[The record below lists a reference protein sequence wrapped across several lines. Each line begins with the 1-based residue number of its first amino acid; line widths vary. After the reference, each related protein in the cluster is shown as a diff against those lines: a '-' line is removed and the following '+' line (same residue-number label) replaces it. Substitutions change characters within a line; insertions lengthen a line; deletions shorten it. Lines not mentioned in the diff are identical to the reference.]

1 MNFIVEYPEKQEY
14 DGIIPY
20 FDKLGLQVSYV
31 YTDIFNLVGNDPKHV
46 AYDFLSKF
54 TDKTNFYPYYKLID
68 LLSKEKIRTVFCLKE
83 TSKGLII
90 TKGAKK
96 LVAMAVNNLYQA
108 PVLIIG
114 KQLYGEKLNND
125 TELYNLL
132 KNLDPSI
139 ETIKCEIV
147 NPPDP
152 MIHILENVNHVK
164 VWRSL

>member
-1 MNFIVEYPEKQEY
+1 MNFIIEYPKEQAY

-31 YTDIFNLVGNDPKHV
+31 YTDIFNLIGKDPKQV
-46 AYDFLSKF
+46 AHNFLTKF

-68 LLSKEKIRTVFCLKE
+68 LLSKEKVRTVFCLKE
-83 TSKGLII
+83 TRDGLII

-108 PVLIIG
+108 HVLIVG
-114 KQLYGEKLNND
+114 KKLYGEKLSD
-125 TELYNLL
+125 DIEIYKLL
-132 KNLDPSI
+132 KSLDPSI
-139 ETIKCEIV
+139 GTIKCDIV
-147 NPPDP
+147 NLPDP
-152 MIHILENVNHVK
+152 MIHILENIDHVK